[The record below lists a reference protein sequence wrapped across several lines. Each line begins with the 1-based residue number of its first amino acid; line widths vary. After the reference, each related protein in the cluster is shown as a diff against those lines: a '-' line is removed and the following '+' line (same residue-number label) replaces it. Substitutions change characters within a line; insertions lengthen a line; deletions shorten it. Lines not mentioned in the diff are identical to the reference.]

1 MFKNKQ
7 RNQHGMSLIEVV
19 IAIAISGFILAS
31 AASFVVSITDI
42 WSKREQRYAFY
53 EHADGVSQFLKTNF
67 LSAQIIPNNDSL
79 TQTNTSAQTTP
90 TNPSIQNNAGSI
102 SIQTNAT
109 NNPNMTAGSD
119 PNSEPQSD
127 TNLFWQSPEFNQSN
141 DEPLLSFQIRNNTP
155 LLTNSQGVMPVENT
169 LYLYFDT
176 DEGLSLVHT
185 SSLNQ
190 EIESD
195 EDYQR
200 TMLSPFVKNMEYVYW
215 DTETETWELLDE
227 PMTSPEDD
235 FTYLI
240 PNFLKLSFEYKETQ
254 IERIIPIPKHSKHLI
269 LY

>member
-1 MFKNKQ
+1 M
-7 RNQHGMSLIEVV
+7 
-19 IAIAISGFILAS
+19 A
-31 AASFVVSITDI
+31 
-42 WSKREQRYAFY
+42 
-53 EHADGVSQFLKTNF
+53 
-67 LSAQIIPNNDSL
+67 
-79 TQTNTSAQTTP
+79 
-90 TNPSIQNNAGSI
+90 
-102 SIQTNAT
+102 
-109 NNPNMTAGSD
+109 AGSD

-190 EIESD
+190 DIESD

-200 TMLSPFVKNMEYVYW
+200 TMLSPFVKNMEYIYW

-227 PMTSPEDD
+227 PMTSPEDE

-254 IERIIPIPKHSKHLI
+254 IERIIPIPVSYTHLT
-269 LY
+269 LPTNA